1 MVAGSIGWS
10 IQILNLGVEIILL
23 KHTGSASGSRHTS
36 TNHKH
41 RRKRH
46 LVGDLLLKV
55 TSFYVSS
62 TCVVCFTPFI
72 FVLFYCILFPPR
84 HFEDRQ
90 TEFAVEKVLLNLS
103 NSYNFGSFFL
113 FLGSRHHQAF
123 VLVENFF
130 TWRVW
135 HWRRHRLCQCWW
147 GKYMYVCIITQ
158 YWEPLWCHHLYQHV
172 DEIQVTKPGCSR
184 WCHEQLSRISD
195 GVD

>member
-10 IQILNLGVEIILL
+10 IQILNLGLEMILL
-23 KHTGSASGSRHTS
+23 KHTGSASGSRLTS

-55 TSFYVSS
+55 TSFYVCDVFHSFHF
-62 TCVVCFTPFI
+62 CL
-72 FVLFYCILFPPR
+72 VLLPSYSPR

-90 TEFAVEKVLLNLS
+90 TEFAVEKVLLNIS

-113 FLGSRHHQAF
+113 FLGLRHHQAF

-130 TWRVW
+130 TWRV
-135 HWRRHRLCQCWW
+135 
-147 GKYMYVCIITQ
+147 
-158 YWEPLWCHHLYQHV
+158 
-172 DEIQVTKPGCSR
+172 
-184 WCHEQLSRISD
+184 
-195 GVD
+195 

>member
-1 MVAGSIGWS
+1 MVAGHIGWS

-23 KHTGSASGSRHTS
+23 KHTGSASGSRLTS

-55 TSFYVSS
+55 TSLYVLNLS
-62 TCVVCFTPFI
+62 TCVVCLLPLI
-72 FVLFYCILFPPR
+72 VVLFYCILFSPR

-90 TEFAVEKVLLNLS
+90 TEFAVEKVLLNIF

-113 FLGSRHHQAF
+113 LLGLRHHQPF

-130 TWRVW
+130 TWRV
-135 HWRRHRLCQCWW
+135 
-147 GKYMYVCIITQ
+147 
-158 YWEPLWCHHLYQHV
+158 
-172 DEIQVTKPGCSR
+172 
-184 WCHEQLSRISD
+184 
-195 GVD
+195 